1 MRVVL
6 LEMEETSKRSS
17 DRTKHP
23 IDTKVVPLDSARG
36 DLSNDTSLDPVRG
49 GGERC
54 TLSSRFQSTQNLMLH
69 LMRIGTHGPK
79 SSEVTRTTMRS

>member
-1 MRVVL
+1 MISVTGERATVHVPSQRQKHKWTWLRPPVVL

-36 DLSNDTSLDPVRG
+36 DLSNDTSFNPLRDVTVEFVRKF
-49 GGERC
+49 
-54 TLSSRFQSTQNLMLH
+54 LVILL
-69 LMRIGTHGPK
+69 I
-79 SSEVTRTTMRS
+79 